1 MPRLPALSGS
11 PGPLRRLASLLQSPG
26 AAPTIQLTIQVS
38 ATRLVQ
44 WLDLLTRVSGVGVTP
59 MHAVARATA
68 LALDREPWSQAVTVR
83 GRPQALP
90 GIDLCLQVPG
100 PDPADDQKRLF
111 YRWFRPRAASASV
124 PAMSREMQLGLAP
137 VPPGTPLPPCA
148 ALLTGQEASG
158 VSLTHAP
165 LPGGMACPLHLTLNP
180 IEQTPLAIH
189 GAVVTRRML
198 IMGAAFDA
206 RSFEVHEATAVARQI
221 KLILE
226 DPRRLETVDQFTGN
240 LTATDTSTE
249 LELPDP
255 TESGLEQLVAAPQT
269 PHGDD
274 DASGEPEPSGVI
286 PLDAIGARDPWA

>member
-1 MPRLPALSGS
+1 MSPLPAIPGS
-11 PGPLRRLASLLQSPG
+11 HRRGPLHRLSSWLKGPSP
-26 AAPTIQLTIQVS
+26 APTIQLTIQVS

-68 LALDREPWSQAVTVR
+68 VALDREPWSHAVVIA
-83 GRPQALP
+83 GRHRALP

-100 PDPADDQKRLF
+100 PDPADEERRVF
-111 YRWFRPRAASASV
+111 YRWLRTRAPQASV
-124 PAMSREMQLGLAP
+124 PALSSEMQAGLAP
-137 VPPGTPLPPCA
+137 VPQGTPLPPCA
-148 ALLTGQEASG
+148 ALLTGQESSG

-165 LPGGMACPLHLTLNP
+165 LPPGAACPVHLTLNP
-180 IEQTPLAIH
+180 IEQAPLAIH

-198 IMGAAFDA
+198 IIGAAFDA
-206 RSFEVHEATAVARQI
+206 RSFEIHEATTIAREI

-255 TESGLEQLVAAPQT
+255 TEAERVEPDGVPAP
-269 PHGDD
+269 
-274 DASGEPEPSGVI
+274 PE
-286 PLDAIGARDPWA
+286 GA

>member
-1 MPRLPALSGS
+1 MSPLPAVTGS
-11 PGPLRRLASLLQSPG
+11 RRSPLRRLASWLQGPSP
-26 AAPTIQLTIQVS
+26 APNIQLSIQVS

-68 LALDREPWSQAVTVR
+68 LALDREPWSRAVVLR
-83 GRPQALP
+83 GKARALP

-100 PDPADDQKRLF
+100 PDPMDEDRRVF
-111 YRWFRPRAASASV
+111 YRWLRTHATQASV
-124 PAMSREMQLGLAP
+124 PAICREMQIGLAP
-137 VPPGTPLPPCA
+137 VPQGTPLPPCA
-148 ALLTGQEASG
+148 ALLTGQESSG

-165 LPGGMACPLHLTLNP
+165 LPPGGACPLHLSLNP
-180 IEQTPLAIH
+180 IEQAPLAIH

-206 RSFEVHEATAVARQI
+206 RSFEVHEATSIAREI

-249 LELPDP
+249 LELPEP
-255 TESGLEQLVAAPQT
+255 TEGGLEQMV
-269 PHGDD
+269 GV
-274 DASGEPEPSGVI
+274 PEPPEDSE
-286 PLDAIGARDPWA
+286 

>member
-11 PGPLRRLASLLQSPG
+11 PGPLHRLASILRGQG
-26 AAPTIQLTIQVS
+26 AAPTIHLSIQVS

-68 LALDREPWSQAVTVR
+68 LALDREPWSRAVMAR
-83 GRPQALP
+83 GRPQPLP

-100 PDPADDQKRLF
+100 PDPADEQRRVF
-111 YRWFRPRAASASV
+111 YRWFRPRAPGASV
-124 PAMSREMQLGLAP
+124 PAMCREMQLGLAP

-180 IEQTPLAIH
+180 IEQTPLAIP

-198 IMGAAFDA
+198 VMGAAFDA
-206 RSFEVHEATAVARQI
+206 RSFEIHEATAVARQI

-240 LTATDTSTE
+240 LTACDTSTE
-249 LELPDP
+249 LELPEP
-255 TESGLEQLVAAPQT
+255 AESGLELLVAVPGA
-269 PHGDD
+269 
-274 DASGEPEPSGVI
+274 DAEEPEPSGVV
-286 PLDAIGARDPWA
+286 PLEAIDPAGPRA